1 MKKAGLSN
9 LAYPTLLLD
18 GSLRFNF
25 SPHLVWRHFLL
36 IFYGLA
42 EKTVERA
49 FSDAAI
55 NTHFMKMTGCAT
67 LADITADKIRLAK

>member
-55 NTHFMKMTGCAT
+55 NTHFMAKSVDHILQIIT
-67 LADITADKIRLAK
+67 LVI